1 MILET
6 IAQIV
11 QVVSFIFVGISI
23 LILISTI
30 HRLYRSVYGKM
41 HHLANTPSIGILK
54 LPRDIIMML
63 VFGFFGMM
71 GLLVTNSLMGY
82 NVFTEKTKIGYV
94 EYLGQSES
102 DPSLIRMRFQKTD
115 ADGNNIGSPIDIETA
130 GDSIVLWYT
139 IVTVKPTFLQLGKK
153 QVYKIDYIG
162 GDFWQPMKNGNLNF
176 AIIEG
181 GRQKRFKE
189 LRDTNKR
196 PFPYN
201 LWVDSVQFA
210 KVEYIIDDLKKGL
223 RCDVLLVHNAVH
235 IDNPKMFK
243 LNENE
248 LFITELGLKVRNIK
262 SVGEEYGIEAIEVVE
277 GSKCA
282 DAGIQ
287 VGDILLR
294 MNDNRL
300 ENVRNMRFNFI
311 GICKGGSELI
321 KFGIKRNDEEMNMD
335 VKFSNKSRI
344 TIESEINTN
353 D

>member
-11 QVVSFIFVGISI
+11 QVVSFIFVGLSI
-23 LILISTI
+23 LILISTV
-30 HRLYRSVYGKM
+30 HRMYRSIYGKL
-41 HHLANTPSIGILK
+41 HHLANAPAIGILK
-54 LPRDIIMML
+54 LPRDIILML
-63 VFGFFGMM
+63 AFGFFGMM

-94 EYLGQSES
+94 EYLGQLES
-102 DPSLIRMRFQKTD
+102 DPSLIRIRYQKTD
-115 ADGNNIGSPIDIETA
+115 DDGNPIGSPVDTVTA

-162 GDFWQPMKNGNLNF
+162 GDFWQPVRNGKLNF
-176 AIIEG
+176 AAIEG

-189 LRDTNKR
+189 IRDTTKR

-210 KVEYIIDDLKKGL
+210 KQEYAIDDLKIGV

-235 IDNPKMFK
+235 IDNPTLFK
-243 LNENE
+243 LNENK
-248 LFITELGLKVRNIK
+248 LFITELGLKVQDIE
-262 SVGEEYGIEAIEVVE
+262 SSTEEYGIEVIEVVE

-282 DAGIQ
+282 DAGIK

-294 MNDNRL
+294 MNDKRL
-300 ENVRNMRFNFI
+300 ENIRNMRFNLI
-311 GICKGGSELI
+311 GISKGGSELI
-321 KFGIKRNDEEMNMD
+321 KFGIKRNDEEMNID
-335 VKFSNKSRI
+335 VKFSNRSRI
-344 TIESEINTN
+344 TIESE
-353 D
+353 